1 MATLHSVEVSL
12 NRLPS
17 RNTADSAESVAR
29 AFVKIDIGDGNFI
42 SHRNIY
48 LIRRDNGGLFLSSPG
63 KRRGDGTY
71 MEFFSVTGPLE
82 TEIRNAV
89 VARYR
94 QLTAPAPQTTPV
106 AAPVQAVAAPA
117 PVQAAG
123 VVAERVRRV
132 CAFLETARSYHADL
146 SEQGIPVRLILGT
159 GEVIS
164 SENLLAFVMASTHA
178 SVHVA
183 VVLEVNGNHMTLAA
197 SDL

>member
-17 RNTADSAESVAR
+17 RNTSDSAESVAR

-42 SHRNIY
+42 AHRNIY

-94 QLTAPAPQTTPV
+94 QLIAPAQQATAQATAVTDTVPQ
-106 AAPVQAVAAPA
+106 AAPS
-117 PVQAAG
+117 PVG
-123 VVAERVRRV
+123 VAERVRRV
-132 CAFLETARSYHADL
+132 CAFLEAARAYHQDL
-146 SEQGIPVRLILGT
+146 SSQGIPVRLLLGT
-159 GEVIS
+159 GEVIAS
-164 SENLLAFVMASTHA
+164 DDLLAYVIASTQC
-178 SVHVA
+178 SVHVS
-183 VVLEVNGNHMTLAA
+183 VVLEINGSNMTLAS